1 MKTMKR
7 AFWVWVTIMAMGLAV
22 VIVCEL
28 AVCSASKERVYSDVD
43 EIPHR
48 EVGLL
53 LGTNPKGRRGGINMF
68 YNYRIDAAVALYESG
83 KVDRIIISG
92 AKKGPDYDEPQAMRE
107 ALIARGVPDSLLVL
121 DSQGYHTI
129 ESIVRAKEV
138 FGMDT
143 LTIISQEFHNRRA
156 IYMAKR
162 NDMDAIAYNAA
173 NTTILRWRI
182 IMFLRERA
190 SRVKAV
196 LVPQFVLCA
205 EPEKAP
211 PVADRGGEGGSFKQL
226 SETFMLLQDITLM
239 TIFANQT

>member
-7 AFWVWVTIMAMGLAV
+7 AFWVLVTIMAMGLAV

-28 AVCSASKERVYSDVD
+28 AVCSASKGCVYSDVD
-43 EIPHR
+43 EIPYR

-68 YNYRIDAAVALYESG
+68 YNYRIDAAVALYEAG

-107 ALIARGVPDSLLVL
+107 ALVARGVPDSLLVL
-121 DSQGYHTI
+121 DGQGYHTI
-129 ESIVRAKEV
+129 ESIMRTKEV
-138 FGMDT
+138 FGVSE

-162 NDMDAIAYNAA
+162 NGMDAIAYNAA

-196 LVPQFVLCA
+196 LV
-205 EPEKAP
+205 
-211 PVADRGGEGGSFKQL
+211 S
-226 SETFMLLQDITLM
+226 
-239 TIFANQT
+239 